1 MVQPPFLL
9 VKFTILSIFDG
20 STTIFGEIPHFGP
33 FLERSDLL
41 FTSQDWR
48 FGTGLAGG
56 STNSIVSVRRQTETF
71 FSARET
77 WGFQLEKWWY
87 FCRIWSV
94 FLIFGFKA
102 TGFHGLKHDQQ
113 NGWFFQIPHWNP
125 CYHGIW
131 SIHLMNLAKCLAAF
145 GVANFPPG
153 WDALFKALN
162 WWMPWGFQDVPS
174 HKNGSLRCT
183 DVASTS
189 INHLTNHFN
198 LEKNRPKR
206 RCTQFS

>member
-1 MVQPPFLL
+1 MVQPPFLVKSHIL
-9 VKFTILSIFDG
+9 VHFWRGQISFSHLRTGDLELGSLEDQQIRLFLWGADG
-20 STTIFGEIPHFGP
+20 DFFFGP
-33 FLERSDLL
+33 GNL
-41 FTSQDWR
+41 
-48 FGTGLAGG
+48 G
-56 STNSIVSVRRQTETF
+56 I
-71 FSARET
+71 SA
-77 WGFQLEKWWY
+77 WKMVI